1 MPTYAFETMPVG
13 LELPFGPKRVTEEEI
28 IEFAREFDPAPF
40 HIDEQAAKNSV
51 LGKLSA
57 SGFHTCCMTMRMIC
71 DAYLLD
77 STSEGAPGLE
87 ECRWTKPVCPG
98 DTLSGRSTILSSRQ
112 SKSRPEN
119 AIMRIRHE
127 TENQAGETVLSMTTI
142 NIFRLNNPGLAK

>member
-13 LELPFGPKRVTEEEI
+13 LELPFGPKLVTKKEI

-40 HIDEQAAKNSV
+40 HIDEQAAKSSP
-51 LGKLSA
+51 LGKLCA

-87 ECRWTKPVCPG
+87 ECRWTKPVYPG
-98 DTLSGRSTILSSRQ
+98 DTLSGRSTVLSSRR
-112 SKSRPEN
+112 SKSRPKIS
-119 AIMRIRHE
+119 IMRIRHE
-127 TENQAGETVLSMTTI
+127 AENQSGETVLSMTTI
-142 NIFRLNNPGLAK
+142 NIFRLNNPESAK